1 MMAVLA
7 VCFQAI
13 GGSAEGEARL
23 SVRGIARLVERAYP
37 QIECNVAR
45 CHRYLSARH
54 EGRRERRPPHRRGSR
69 ARPDVGAGR
78 ARAASSYQAPG
89 RGRRSCSAQ
98 SERTQGEEEG
108 FLGLSRRSTW
118 AREANTVDGTGGG
131 RVASIGSP
139 CRQPTHG
146 PRSVKSTCQLKSP
159 RRPIRYGAAEKSR
172 SRPRARTFGSRETVP
187 VFSRT

>member
-78 ARAASSYQAPG
+78 ARAASSYPG
-89 RGRRSCSAQ
+89 EVVADGAARRKASEPKGRRGLL
-98 SERTQGEEEG
+98 RT
-108 FLGLSRRSTW
+108 
-118 AREANTVDGTGGG
+118 
-131 RVASIGSP
+131 
-139 CRQPTHG
+139 
-146 PRSVKSTCQLKSP
+146 K
-159 RRPIRYGAAEKSR
+159 
-172 SRPRARTFGSRETVP
+172 
-187 VFSRT
+187 